1 MYALSHQFKIN
12 TYDLTIQ
19 LKIRYNHIIIFER
32 LSMSDKGIL
41 YLMTTCID
49 GLVKIGKTGSNNF
62 EDRMYILENN
72 GYRNINQMVG
82 YNGKIITIIQ

>member
-12 TYDLTIQ
+12 TYDLTIT

-82 YNGKIITIIQ
+82 